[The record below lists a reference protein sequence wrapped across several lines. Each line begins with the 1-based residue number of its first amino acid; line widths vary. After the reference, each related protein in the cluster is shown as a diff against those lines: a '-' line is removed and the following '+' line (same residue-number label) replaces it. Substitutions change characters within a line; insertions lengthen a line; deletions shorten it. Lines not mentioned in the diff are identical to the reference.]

1 MSALEYCLLMVLM
14 TLATFLTRSFF
25 FLLGGAV
32 KMPEWLQHALRY
44 APAAALA
51 AILAPD
57 LLASGG
63 TLLAP
68 WTNIKLMAAIVAVLF
83 FLITRHMLGTL
94 VVGMI
99 CFTTL
104 RLLLV

>member
-1 MSALEYCLLMVLM
+1 MTTLEYCLVMVLM
-14 TLATFLTRSFF
+14 MLATFLTRSLF
-25 FLLGGAV
+25 FLLAGAV

-63 TLLAP
+63 SLLVP
-68 WTNIKLMAAIVAVLF
+68 WTNIKLLAAIAAVVF

-94 VVGMI
+94 VMGMI
-99 CFTTL
+99 CFTLL
-104 RLLLV
+104 RLTLA